1 MVNGPGYNIDL
12 GKKRCAW
19 CKSHPLYIQYH
30 DNEWGVPVHDDLKL
44 FEFLVLE
51 NFQAGLNWLTILKK
65 RQDFSKYIDNFDYNK
80 IANYNHDKLNS
91 LLKNSKLI
99 RNKLKINALKNNA
112 ICFIKIQ
119 KKYGSFNN
127 YIWGFMGNKP
137 INNKYY
143 SIDKIPSKS
152 TLSEK
157 ISCDLKK
164 EGFKYVGAT
173 IIYAYMQAIGM
184 INDHIK
190 DCFRYKEIQ
199 LLT

>member
-1 MVNGPGYNIDL
+1 MVNGPDYNTYL
-12 GKKRCAW
+12 EKKRCAW

-65 RQDFSKYIDNFDYNK
+65 RKDFSKYLDNFDYYK

-99 RNKLKINALKNNA
+99 RNKLKIKALKNNA

-127 YIWGFMGNKP
+127 YIWGFINNKP

-157 ISCDLKK
+157 ISWDLRK
-164 EGFKYVGAT
+164 EGFKYVGGT

-184 INDHIK
+184 INDHKK